1 MPSLCSGT
9 QSSLA
14 EVVKLDT
21 SKSEPQTPARRQH
34 HFTFRTVPE
43 SPTYSRPLSDDG
55 LDIEILTH
63 KLQLHQLE
71 LEEAALRAVQRKAMA
86 AKEAADVAAAQRF
99 RDGLVADS
107 FVEPV
112 NRRRP
117 RSTSLH
123 NKVMSMTTG
132 VSSRTSITTK
142 IIRSRRPDPLELSAA
157 HTADAPQVH
166 SAALPIRTSQ
176 KVDMQG
182 AEVKRHWRRTTISA
196 GRNSGSKIF
205 MISSPGNMAEYD
217 FEADIPPVPQLSA
230 SASTATS
237 PPTMSPLTPLPTE
250 DQIRRELET
259 FALEEGPDL
268 RKSRRNSTL
277 SRRRIPA
284 AFVPRAEDRVLP
296 ASTALPEITT
306 ALVEVPEM
314 FDAKA
319 ASRQTLIRKK
329 SFFSRF
335 ERKNE
340 VDALL
345 DLYMTDDQLAEEKNQ
360 KRKSTKSRRQ
370 TFLKRWQ
377 TGEHDES
384 HLYKGDRPG

>member
-1 MPSLCSGT
+1 MLSPCSST

-14 EVVKLDT
+14 EVVQLDT
-21 SKSEPQTPARRQH
+21 SKSEPHTPAKKQH
-34 HFTFRTVPE
+34 HRAFRTVPE
-43 SPTYSRPLSDDG
+43 SPIRSRPLSDDG

-71 LEEAALRAVQRKAMA
+71 LEQAQLRAAQRRTMA

-99 RDGLVADS
+99 RDGLVTESFADTMS
-107 FVEPV
+107 K
-112 NRRRP
+112 RRP

-123 NKVMSMTTG
+123 TKVMGITNA

-157 HTADAPQVH
+157 STADVPQVQ
-166 SAALPIRTSQ
+166 SAALPISTSQ
-176 KVDMQG
+176 KADMER

-196 GRNSGSKIF
+196 GRNSGAKIF
-205 MISSPGNMAEYD
+205 MISSPGNVAEYD

-284 AFVPRAEDRVLP
+284 AFVPCAEDRVLP
-296 ASTALPEITT
+296 ASTTLSDATT
-306 ALVEVPEM
+306 ALVDVPEM
-314 FDAKA
+314 FDAKT
-319 ASRQTLIRKK
+319 ASRQSLSRKK

-345 DLYMTDDQLAEEKNQ
+345 DLYLTDDQLAEEKNQ

-384 HLYKGDRPG
+384 YLHKAG